1 MGIFDIYYGKKK
13 EEEDPQSDT
22 PKSFIYGDMLIYHMT
37 HEQFD
42 LKGNQ
47 LHSNLPDNVKK
58 LIESWIPLYA
68 FWTYKDIITKIH
80 GNEFTNQM
88 MVRVYSK
95 CYEIEASRKEY
106 LGFTNHLRNAFSMF
120 DITLSDYKPQEVNGV
135 ALPIDYYAALSIL
148 VLDSNSPYYKNQNN
162 LDNGLILDVAE
173 VLESAMNVVMHKI
186 SDIIPNIEN
195 CK

>member
-1 MGIFDIYYGKKK
+1 MGRFDIFNGKNK
-13 EEEDPQSDT
+13 EEENPYADK
-22 PKSFIYGDMLIYHMT
+22 PKSYIYGNMLIYQMV

-47 LHSNLPDNVKK
+47 LHSNLPDNVKE

-80 GNEFTNQM
+80 GNEFANQM
-88 MVRVYSK
+88 MVRAYSK
-95 CYEIEASRKEY
+95 CYEIEASRKEN

-120 DITLSDYKPQEVNGV
+120 DITLSDYKPQEVDGV
-135 ALPIDYYAALSIL
+135 VLPIDYYAASSIL
-148 VLDSNSPYYKNQNN
+148 VLEPNSPYYKNQNI
-162 LDNGLILDVAE
+162 LDNGLTLDVAE
-173 VLESAMNVVMHKI
+173 VLETAMNIVMHKI